1 MNIQRSL
8 PIPIENDRSRRKAF
22 VHFDT
27 PPDLANSFNSL
38 SPNLSAPTPPN
49 FVPKEPHVVSRI
61 GGYLLTEETELNVF
75 HALDAVTHEESK
87 CKVVD
92 SKKYAEEFAANF
104 KLEPHDNV
112 APIHEVLLGEE
123 KAYVF
128 FPRNHGDMHQYVRS
142 KRKLNEEEASQL
154 FYQMV
159 LAVAHCHDSGIVL
172 RDLKLRKFVFK
183 NCQRTKVMLEGLA
196 DAFVIDDSDGDLL
209 CDKHGCPAYVSPEI
223 LNTDPC
229 YSGKGADV
237 WSLGVIL
244 YTILIGRYPFH
255 DKEPSSLFGK
265 IRRGKFTIP
274 ESVSSQAKC
283 LLRSIMRVDPAER
296 LTADEILHHPWFRQS
311 TLPVGS
317 YTDSSKTSDQT
328 VPDFFI
334 PESEDSLF
342 V

>member
-1 MNIQRSL
+1 
-8 PIPIENDRSRRKAF
+8 
-22 VHFDT
+22 
-27 PPDLANSFNSL
+27 
-38 SPNLSAPTPPN
+38 
-49 FVPKEPHVVSRI
+49 
-61 GGYLLTEETELNVF
+61 
-75 HALDAVTHEESK
+75 
-87 CKVVD
+87 
-92 SKKYAEEFAANF
+92 
-104 KLEPHDNV
+104 
-112 APIHEVLLGEE
+112 
-123 KAYVF
+123 
-128 FPRNHGDMHQYVRS
+128 
-142 KRKLNEEEASQL
+142 
-154 FYQMV
+154 
-159 LAVAHCHDSGIVL
+159 
-172 RDLKLRKFVFK
+172 
-183 NCQRTKVMLEGLA
+183 MLEGLA
-196 DAFVIDDSDGDLL
+196 DAFVIDDNDGDLL

-229 YSGKGADV
+229 YSGKCADV

-274 ESVSSQAKC
+274 ETVSSQAKC